1 MSKHTARR
9 QYIQQQWNQSSNGY
23 AQSLA
28 RRIFERLIDI
38 QTDVTIKRER
48 PRLSSSG
55 FLFNQQDIEQVIE
68 QHDKEMN

>member
-1 MSKHTARR
+1 MKKSQANTKT
-9 QYIQQQWNQSSNGY
+9 SGNGY
-23 AQSLA
+23 VESLA

-55 FLFNQQDIEQVIE
+55 FLFNQQDIEQVIK
-68 QHDKEMN
+68 QHDKEIN

>member
-1 MSKHTARR
+1 
-9 QYIQQQWNQSSNGY
+9 
-23 AQSLA
+23 LA

-55 FLFNQQDIEQVIE
+55 FLFNQNDIEQVIE
-68 QHDKEMN
+68 QHDKEMS

>member
-1 MSKHTARR
+1 MKKSQANTKT
-9 QYIQQQWNQSSNGY
+9 SGNGY
-23 AQSLA
+23 AVSLA

-55 FLFNQQDIEQVIE
+55 FLFNQQDIEQAIE
-68 QHDKEMN
+68 QHDKEIN